1 MAGLD
6 PTIPL
11 GVKPPDF
18 AGSMSQYGQL
28 GLMRNQLQ
36 LGANQVQLSNATL
49 QPSIDQARAQASTAV
64 SQAGTAAQNLS
75 QQELATMRAYYAN
88 AIQVGAAIAKDPS
101 VSGPEA
107 TGASAQATLTR
118 AIADVLANSG
128 APTSAYA
135 QAFAGLPDRTKGAQ
149 PQDYVRWIAGK
160 LAAATEAATQLDRQ
174 FPAAQMVTNNQVIQ
188 PQAAG
193 GMVAQTPPGTPMGPP
208 TQIQLPPT
216 QPVMRGNVPGVL
228 GANPAPGF
236 VQTAPAL
243 GQAAAVQGT
252 VESNVKHFADVQTAA
267 AAAPMRIA
275 QLQDVKALAPQAVTG
290 DANFKRQVFS
300 KLAGYLGVVFDPTSQ
315 TATDELAKAAALLM
329 ERSGMGATDAAREVA
344 AMATPNYKMTKEA
357 INSVSNA
364 LIGMERRNLAA
375 SAYFNGVPQDSP
387 EYGTRLQTWN
397 NIPARDKAFTFM
409 ALPADEKMAA
419 AQKMRGTPQGKEIA
433 AGIRA
438 IEALGL
444 K

>member
-11 GVKPPDF
+11 SIKPPDVP
-18 AGSMSQYGQL
+18 GSMAQWGQL
-28 GLMRNQLQ
+28 GVLRNQLQ
-36 LGANQVQLSNATL
+36 LGNNQVQLSNATL

-64 SQAGTAAQNLS
+64 SQAGAAAQMLS
-75 QQELATMRAYYAN
+75 QQELATMRAYLSN

-101 VSGPEA
+101 VAGPEA

-118 AIADVLANSG
+118 AIADILANSG

-160 LAAATEAATQLDRQ
+160 LAAATDAAAQLDRQ
-174 FPAAQMVTNNQVIQ
+174 FPPAQMVNNNQTIQ
-188 PQAAG
+188 QQAAG
-193 GMVAQTPPGTPMGPP
+193 GMVAQTPPGTPMGMP
-208 TQIQLPPT
+208 TQLQLPPT

-267 AAAPMRIA
+267 AAAPTCWAEPSASARPLGSRMTTTEPLPRNEKVTFTYARPSVALFEGLRIA
-275 QLQDVKALAPQAVTG
+275 QPLYATG
-290 DANFKRQVFS
+290 
-300 KLAGYLGVVFDPTSQ
+300 GVPT
-315 TATDELAKAAALLM
+315 T
-329 ERSGMGATDAAREVA
+329 
-344 AMATPNYKMTKEA
+344 
-357 INSVSNA
+357 
-364 LIGMERRNLAA
+364 NLAA
-375 SAYFNGVPQDSP
+375 EKAPPSSNRTP
-387 EYGTRLQTWN
+387 
-397 NIPARDKAFTFM
+397 IP
-409 ALPADEKMAA
+409 
-419 AQKMRGTPQGKEIA
+419 G
-433 AGIRA
+433 
-438 IEALGL
+438 
-444 K
+444 